1 MTGVASSPVKK
12 IQQMKNN
19 NSQSWI
25 IQSTRSVTDFKLKQI
40 LNYRYLIYC
49 LVRRDITALYKQT
62 ILGPLWLLIQPL
74 LTTGVFTLIFGTLS
88 KIPTDGVSR
97 PLFYLSGIITWS
109 YFAECLNRTSTVFK
123 DNNVLFEKVYFP
135 RLIIPISIAL
145 SLLFRFSIQLLLL
158 CIGIF
163 IFHDHDIHF
172 NGSHSIILLPLI
184 ILLMAFQGLGL
195 GILIAALTAKYRD
208 LTFLLAF
215 AIQLL
220 MYATPVIYPL
230 SAAPINL
237 KWLIL
242 ANPMTAVVETFR
254 FSFFGSGNFSWANL
268 LGSAVTTLALLF
280 AGLLAFHKAEK
291 NFIDTL

>member
-1 MTGVASSPVKK
+1 
-12 IQQMKNN
+12 MKNN
-19 NSQSWI
+19 NSQSWT

-49 LVRRDITALYKQT
+49 LVHRDITALYKQT

-88 KIPTDGVSR
+88 KIPADGIFR
-97 PLFYLSGIITWS
+97 PLFYLSGIITWN

-123 DNNVLFEKVYFP
+123 DNRVLFEKVYFP

-145 SLLFRFSIQLLLL
+145 SLLFRFSIQLMLL
-158 CIGIF
+158 CTGIF
-163 IFHDHDIHF
+163 IFHEHGTDFQYRWTIV
-172 NGSHSIILLPLI
+172 LLPLI
-184 ILLMAFQGLGL
+184 TLLMAFQGLGI
-195 GILIAALTAKYRD
+195 GILMAALTAKYRD

-215 AIQLL
+215 SIQLL

-230 SAAPINL
+230 SAVPVNL
-237 KWLIL
+237 RWLIL
-242 ANPMTAVVETFR
+242 ANPMTAIVETFR
-254 FSFFGSGNFSWANL
+254 FSFFGSGSFSWINL
-268 LGSAVTTLALLF
+268 LGSAATTIALLF